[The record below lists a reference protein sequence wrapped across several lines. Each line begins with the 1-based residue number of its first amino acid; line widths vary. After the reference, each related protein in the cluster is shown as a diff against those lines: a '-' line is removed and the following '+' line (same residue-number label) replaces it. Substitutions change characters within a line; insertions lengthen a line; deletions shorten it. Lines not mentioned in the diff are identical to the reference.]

1 MPQPTP
7 KRERGLAAVH
17 EMRGQRIEGRFSR
30 PSGGVWL
37 LLAAALA
44 AILGG
49 YAYFSGR
56 KLDSA
61 KADLLAKRN
70 AVDATVGAEWAP
82 LRERLERYTAD
93 GAADPWAGDLVA
105 PGAKSWPFESMPGIY
120 LRLRAAD
127 ARDPKG
133 LRKAA
138 QDALKDGFAGCLIRS
153 DVAALARGDKDA
165 GAFGEQP
172 WNLRQAYQSTR
183 ILTPEWADE
192 VRASSDDLRL
202 RVFQQQ
208 YDKAIETEIP
218 RAIDI
223 VKKARFYLIALD
235 EPVATAEAL
244 EKVQDRLDGGA
255 PTLEILQ
262 LVPHPVRVVLVDL
275 EKDAVVLRLRRE
287 VSAGFRFARERP
299 VSDPETLD
307 AMQRQVQNCALANEV
322 RAAIQAAP

>member
-1 MPQPTP
+1 
-7 KRERGLAAVH
+7 
-17 EMRGQRIEGRFSR
+17 MRGQRLEGRFSR
-30 PSGGVWL
+30 PTGTLWL
-37 LLAAALA
+37 ALAAGLG

-49 YAYFSGR
+49 YWYFAGR
-56 KLDSA
+56 NLDAA
-61 KADLLAKRN
+61 KGDLLAKRN
-70 AVDATVGAEWAP
+70 AVEATVGAEWTP
-82 LRERLERYTAD
+82 LRDRIERYTAD
-93 GAADPWAGDLVA
+93 AAQDPWAGDMVA
-105 PGAKSWPFESMPGIY
+105 PSTKGWAFQNMPGIY
-120 LRLRAAD
+120 LRLRVVD

-153 DVAALARGDKDA
+153 DTAALARGEADA

-192 VRASSDDLRL
+192 VRASTDDLRL

-208 YDKAIETEIP
+208 YDKAIVTEIP

-244 EKVQDRLDGGA
+244 DKIKDRLDGGS
-255 PTLEILQ
+255 PGPELLQ

-275 EKDAVVLRLRRE
+275 EKDTVALRLRRE
-287 VSAGFRFARERP
+287 VNAGFRFAGERQ
-299 VSDPETLD
+299 VTDPETLD
-307 AMQRQVQNCALANEV
+307 AMQRQVQNCALAGEV
-322 RAAIQAAP
+322 RTAIQGTP